1 MKFPNILCMFEHLK
15 IKSKVPDS
23 AKFHKKMNQ
32 SIHLRNIQNRSQLD
46 SSLNVKKA
54 VASQEKTKNP
64 INHAKSRLCVK
75 LEINYVKLKTT

>member
-1 MKFPNILCMFEHLK
+1 M
-15 IKSKVPDS
+15 
-23 AKFHKKMNQ
+23 
-32 SIHLRNIQNRSQLD
+32 QNRSQLD

-54 VASQEKTKNP
+54 VESRDKTKNP